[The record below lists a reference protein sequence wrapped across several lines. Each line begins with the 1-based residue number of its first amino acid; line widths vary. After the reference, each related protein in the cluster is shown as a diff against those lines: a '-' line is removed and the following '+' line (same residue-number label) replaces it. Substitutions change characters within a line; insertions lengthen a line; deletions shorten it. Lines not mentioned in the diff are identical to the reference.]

1 MTCLARREH
10 MLTVHPNLLGW
21 CCFTLV
27 AWVTR
32 LVGHPKYAFIL
43 VSLVEFIWVRFTS
56 RTIHFGLVAPLWFG
70 ASALHLGH
78 TTKMPEMPFVSRA
91 DPK

>member
-1 MTCLARREH
+1 
-10 MLTVHPNLLGW
+10 MLTVHPNLFGW

-27 AWVTR
+27 AWVTTR

-43 VSLVEFIWVRFTS
+43 VSLVEFIWVDSPLALFTLVWS
-56 RTIHFGLVAPLWFG
+56 PHFGLV

-78 TTKMPEMPFVSRA
+78 TTQMP
-91 DPK
+91 